1 LRSSLAI
8 RGDGDSVVL
17 QAIMLRMDTMPIGQ
31 AAAALGLNPSTLRY
45 YEDRGLLHPERHGPG
60 HRRYAQDQ
68 LRRLAFLHLIH
79 RLGVPL
85 STAAII
91 LDGPSEQWREAVD
104 QQIAELEDLI
114 ARARGAQV
122 FLSHARECPERRPVT
137 ECPEMAVTLDQM
149 VAGKTFEEL
158 ADEYV
163 RS

>member
-1 LRSSLAI
+1 
-8 RGDGDSVVL
+8 
-17 QAIMLRMDTMPIGQ
+17 MLPMDTMPIGQ

-45 YEDRGLLHPERHGPG
+45 YEERGLLHPERHGPG
-60 HRRYAQDQ
+60 HRRYAPDQ

-91 LDGPSEQWREAVD
+91 LDGPSEQWRDAVD
-104 QQIAELEDLI
+104 QQIADLEDLI
-114 ARARGAQV
+114 ARARGAQM
-122 FLSHARECPERRPVT
+122 FLSHARDCPERHPVT

-158 ADEYV
+158 ASEYA